1 VQSDLAML
9 KTGPAAERASLL
21 VTDFDGT
28 MTRHDF
34 YRLAAGSLLP
44 PDLPDYW
51 AEYRAGRITHFEAL
65 RAIFASIRAD
75 EPAVRAVVDRMD
87 LDPGVARSLNRLNAA
102 GWDVVVT
109 SAGCNWYIKILL
121 DRAGVEVPVWS
132 NPGHF
137 EEGRGLLMELPPR
150 GPYFSPKLG
159 VDKAAVVRHGLN
171 AGKRVAFAGDGFPDI
186 DAARLVADH
195 LRFAHGDLARALHA
209 EGLSFRPYDEWSE
222 IADDLCELPDRGRA
236 EERKCPDRSEHRP

>member
-1 VQSDLAML
+1 MTSTDR
-9 KTGPAAERASLL
+9 AAESQSLF

-34 YRLAAGSLLP
+34 YRLAAESLLP

-51 AEYRAGRITHFEAL
+51 AEYRAGRMTHFQAL
-65 RAIFASIRAD
+65 QAIFASIRAD
-75 EPAVRAVVDRMD
+75 EATVRAVVDRMG
-87 LDPGVARSLNRLNAA
+87 LDPGVSRSLARLRAA

-109 SAGCNWYIKILL
+109 SAGCAWYIKILL

-132 NPGHF
+132 NPGRF

-150 GPYFSPKLG
+150 GPYFSHELG
-159 VDKAAVVRHGLN
+159 VDKAAVVRRGVA

-186 DAARLVADH
+186 DAARLVDAK
-195 LRFAHGDLARALHA
+195 LRFAHGDLARALEA
-209 EGLSFRPYDEWSE
+209 EGMPFRSYDSWSE
-222 IADDLCELPDRGRA
+222 IADGLCELPADGLPGRPA
-236 EERKCPDRSEHRP
+236 GAAGSEG